1 MCTFIGCTFIC
12 MMVLKV
18 MASMG
23 QSSDEP
29 FKKPPPLPWPK
40 GKPPPPVKKS
50 PPLPFPNWKPPP
62 PLLPCFVPEGK
73 APPVLPKRYCVFLP
87 GHVVFLPGPP
97 PPKPPPAVAQQQ
109 PPQQPAVAYAA
120 AAAAAA
126 SEEQA
131 DAGNADE
138 AATCEE
144 QTSSVEAPPFKKPP
158 PPLPPFAQLP
168 RWAQLNTI
176 RCVAYAA
183 AAAAAA
189 SEEQA
194 DAGNADEA
202 ATCEEQTSSVE
213 APPFKKPPPPL
224 PPFAQLPRW
233 AQLNTIRC
241 VAYAAAAAAAASE
254 EQADAGNADEAATC
268 EEQTSSVKA
277 PPFKKP
283 PPPPPPFAQLPRWA
297 QLNTIR
303 CQCSCGLLRRDACE
317 KRVCLPRRLCAECMD
332 IAYIRTNMGAVC
344 RCRCRECK

>member
-29 FKKPPPLPWPK
+29 FKKPPTVPWPK
-40 GKPPPPVKKS
+40 GKPPPPFKKA
-50 PPLPFPNWKPPP
+50 PPLPWPNGKPPP
-62 PLLPCFVPEGK
+62 PLLDEHREK
-73 APPVLPKRYCVFLP
+73 APPALPKRYCVFLP

-144 QTSSVEAPPFKKPP
+144 QA
-158 PPLPPFAQLP
+158 
-168 RWAQLNTI
+168 
-176 RCVAYAA
+176 
-183 AAAAAA
+183 
-189 SEEQA
+189 
-194 DAGNADEA
+194 
-202 ATCEEQTSSVE
+202 
-213 APPFKKPPPPL
+213 
-224 PPFAQLPRW
+224 
-233 AQLNTIRC
+233 
-241 VAYAAAAAAAASE
+241 
-254 EQADAGNADEAATC
+254 
-268 EEQTSSVKA
+268 SSVKA

-283 PPPPPPFAQLPRWA
+283 PPPPPPFAQASRWA

>member
-29 FKKPPPLPWPK
+29 FKKPPPVPWPKGKPPPPFKKPPPLPWPK
-40 GKPPPPVKKS
+40 GKPPPP
-50 PPLPFPNWKPPP
+50 LID
-62 PLLPCFVPEGK
+62 EHREK
-73 APPVLPKRYCVFLP
+73 APPVLPKRY
-87 GHVVFLPGPP
+87 VVFLQLRRPP

-144 QTSSVEAPPFKKPP
+144 QA
-158 PPLPPFAQLP
+158 
-168 RWAQLNTI
+168 
-176 RCVAYAA
+176 
-183 AAAAAA
+183 
-189 SEEQA
+189 
-194 DAGNADEA
+194 
-202 ATCEEQTSSVE
+202 
-213 APPFKKPPPPL
+213 
-224 PPFAQLPRW
+224 
-233 AQLNTIRC
+233 
-241 VAYAAAAAAAASE
+241 
-254 EQADAGNADEAATC
+254 
-268 EEQTSSVKA
+268 SSVKA

-283 PPPPPPFAQLPRWA
+283 PPPPPPFAQASRWA

-317 KRVCLPRRLCAECMD
+317 KDVCLPQRLCAECMD
-332 IAYIRTNMGAVC
+332 ITYIRTNMGAVC
-344 RCRCRECK
+344 GCRCRECR

>member
-1 MCTFIGCTFIC
+1 VHVARPYSTAVCNKNVHVNECAEYEASVSVAYICRFIGCSFTC

-23 QSSDEP
+23 QSSDEH
-29 FKKPPPLPWPK
+29 FKKPPPPPPPAPVEKAPLPWPK
-40 GKPPPPVKKS
+40 GKPPPPVKWT
-50 PPLPFPNWKPPP
+50 PPLPYMDPNGKPPP

-73 APPVLPKRYCVFLP
+73 RPPVLHAPTGYCVFVP

-97 PPKPPPAVAQQQ
+97 PPKPPPAVAKQQ
-109 PPQQPAVAYAA
+109 PPQQPA
-120 AAAAAA
+120 
-126 SEEQA
+126 
-131 DAGNADE
+131 
-138 AATCEE
+138 
-144 QTSSVEAPPFKKPP
+144 
-158 PPLPPFAQLP
+158 
-168 RWAQLNTI
+168 
-176 RCVAYAA
+176 
-183 AAAAAA
+183 
-189 SEEQA
+189 
-194 DAGNADEA
+194 
-202 ATCEEQTSSVE
+202 
-213 APPFKKPPPPL
+213 
-224 PPFAQLPRW
+224 
-233 AQLNTIRC
+233 

>member
-1 MCTFIGCTFIC
+1 MNVPNTKPLSPEFIIILSFHFFVIEPMHTSVDTSVAYICRFIGCSFTC

-23 QSSDEP
+23 QSSDEH
-29 FKKPPPLPWPK
+29 FKKPPPPPPPAPVKKAPLPWPK
-40 GKPPPPVKKS
+40 GKPPPPVKWT
-50 PPLPFPNWKPPP
+50 PPLPYMDPNGKPPP

-73 APPVLPKRYCVFLP
+73 RPPVLHAPKGYCVFVP

-97 PPKPPPAVAQQQ
+97 PPKPPPAVAKQQ

-126 SEEQA
+126 SEEH
-131 DAGNADE
+131 ADE

-213 APPFKKPPPPL
+213 APPFEKPPPPL
-224 PPFAQLPRW
+224 PPFAQ
-233 AQLNTIRC
+233 
-241 VAYAAAAAAAASE
+241 
-254 EQADAGNADEAATC
+254 
-268 EEQTSSVKA
+268 
-277 PPFKKP
+277 
-283 PPPPPPFAQLPRWA
+283 RWA

-303 CQCSCGLLRRDACE
+303 CQCSCGLLRRAACE
-317 KRVCLPRRLCAECMD
+317 KPVRLPRRLCAECMD

-344 RCRCRECK
+344 GCRCRECR

>member
-1 MCTFIGCTFIC
+1 MCTFIC

-29 FKKPPPLPWPK
+29 FKKSPPLPWPK

-50 PPLPFPNWKPPP
+50 PPLPFPNWKLPP

-73 APPVLPKRYCVFLP
+73 ALPMLPKGYCVFLP

-109 PPQQPAVAYAA
+109 PPQQPAVAYA
-120 AAAAAA
+120 
-126 SEEQA
+126 
-131 DAGNADE
+131 
-138 AATCEE
+138 T
-144 QTSSVEAPPFKKPP
+144 
-158 PPLPPFAQLP
+158 
-168 RWAQLNTI
+168 
-176 RCVAYAA
+176 
-183 AAAAAA
+183 
-189 SEEQA
+189 
-194 DAGNADEA
+194 
-202 ATCEEQTSSVE
+202 
-213 APPFKKPPPPL
+213 
-224 PPFAQLPRW
+224 
-233 AQLNTIRC
+233 
-241 VAYAAAAAAAASE
+241 AAAAAASE

-344 RCRCRECK
+344 CCRCRECK